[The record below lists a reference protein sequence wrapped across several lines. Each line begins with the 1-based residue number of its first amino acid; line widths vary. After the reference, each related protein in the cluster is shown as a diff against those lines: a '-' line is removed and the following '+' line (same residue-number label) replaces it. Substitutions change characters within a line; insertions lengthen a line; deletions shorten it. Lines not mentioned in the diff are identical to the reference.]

1 MSDSTIAIKD
11 LHFSYD
17 KDIPILKDISCNIE
31 QGKITVIAG
40 PNGCGK
46 TTVLRL
52 MGNVLK
58 PQKGEVSFEGKNL
71 STIPMKEYAKLVAFV
86 RQQNETVPVTVREYV
101 ALGRLPHSGSF
112 SLFLNKNDNE
122 IINKALNI
130 CEIEPLNEKLLTEL
144 SSGQKQLARIA
155 RSLAQEP
162 KLLLL
167 DEPTSN
173 LDIKHQIDTLD
184 MIASLVEKYSLTV
197 VIVLHDL
204 NLALQYANKVILM
217 KDGVIVREGDPKNV
231 IDKNVLEEIYETPIS
246 IIDHPQGD
254 VFSIHPVS
262 HLNHNKS

>member
-1 MSDSTIAIKD
+1 MSESTIIIKD
-11 LHFSYD
+11 LHFAYD
-17 KDIPILKDISCNIE
+17 KDTPILKDISCNIE

-46 TTVLRL
+46 TTALRL

-58 PQKGEVSFEGKNL
+58 PQRGEVSFEGENL
-71 STIPMKEYAKLVAFV
+71 NSISMKEYAKLVAFV

-112 SLFLNKNDNE
+112 SLFLNKDDNE
-122 IINKALNI
+122 IINRSLNI
-130 CEIEPLNEKLLTEL
+130 CEIESLEQKLLTEL

-173 LDIKHQIDTLD
+173 LDIKHQIDTMD
-184 MIASLVEKYSLTV
+184 MVANLVEKYSLTA

-204 NLALQYANKVILM
+204 NLALQYAHKIILM
-217 KDGVIVREGDPKNV
+217 KNGIIIREGSPTTV
-231 IDKNVLEEIYETPIS
+231 IDQAVLEEVYETPIS
-246 IIDHPQGD
+246 IINHSENDG
-254 VFSIHPVS
+254 FSIHPIS
-262 HLNHNKS
+262 HLNNI